1 MENDFE
7 NTQMQNEAAEE
18 PVIDAAAGEPIVDAA
33 PTDHQKQYQDNYDY
47 NVGNNTGYDHEYRAE
62 EDNLPIS
69 LGEWILILLLM
80 SIPCVN
86 IILCCVWGFGSQGN
100 ITKRN
105 FCRAQLIF
113 IGISIL
119 FSVILIVIMSVVI
132 GTIGM
137 STLPYYY

>member
-1 MENDFE
+1 MENNYE
-7 NTQMQNEAAEE
+7 NGQFQNEEAVGE
-18 PVIDAAAGEPIVDAA
+18 PVADAAA
-33 PTDHQKQYQDNYDY
+33 TDHQQQYQDNYDY
-47 NVGNNTGYDHEYRAE
+47 NVGNNTGYNHEYRTE

-86 IILCCVWGFGSQGN
+86 IILCCVWGFGSQAN

-119 FSVILIVIMSVVI
+119 LSVILIVVMFVVVGI
-132 GTIGM
+132 
-137 STLPYYY
+137 SAAPYYYY